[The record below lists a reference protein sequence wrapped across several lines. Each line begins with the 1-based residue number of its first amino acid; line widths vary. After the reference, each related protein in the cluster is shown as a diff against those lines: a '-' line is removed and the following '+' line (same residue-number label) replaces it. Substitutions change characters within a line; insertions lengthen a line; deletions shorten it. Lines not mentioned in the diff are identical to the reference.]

1 MGQDRRHK
9 ERVRSQFDRQAVSF
23 SRWAVTGNR
32 DYLGR
37 YCDFLGLHRKDRL
50 LDVAC
55 GTGEFSLFAAARVG
69 SVTGVDISAGMIARA
84 REQAGGKDAGKVRFL
99 CHDVEEIPLESGS
112 FSIVVCKSA
121 FHHMEDPSPVF
132 REMVRC
138 CEGGGRISVQDIL
151 SYEDPEVNL
160 FFEKIER
167 QVDPSHYRTLAA
179 GEVLDLYHRNGLEII
194 RTAEVEV
201 ELDLEEYLAHAR
213 QRSAARREVRRLV
226 AEGSRHGRLS
236 PFIIVRGGEL
246 GFRRKVL
253 LVLGRRNP

>member
-1 MGQDRRHK
+1 MRQDRRHK

-37 YCDFLGLHRKDRL
+37 YCDFLGLHRKDCL

-69 SVTGVDISAGMIARA
+69 SVTGVDISSGMIARA
-84 REQAGGKDAGKVRFL
+84 REQAGGNEAGEVRFL
-99 CHDVEEIPLESGS
+99 CHDVEKIPLKRGS
-112 FSIVVCKSA
+112 FSVVVCKSA

-132 REMVRC
+132 GEMIRC
-138 CEGGGRISVQDIL
+138 CEAGGRISVQDII
-151 SYEDPEVNL
+151 SYEDPGVDL
-160 FFEKIER
+160 FFEEIER

-179 GEVLDLYHRNGLEII
+179 GEVLDLYHRSSIEIV

-201 ELDLEEYLAHAR
+201 ELNLEEYLAHAR
-213 QRSAARREVRRLV
+213 QTVAAGREVRRLV
-226 AEGSRHGRLS
+226 AEGSRQDRLA
-236 PFIIVRGGEL
+236 PFIVGCGGEL

-253 LVLGRRNP
+253 LVLGRKP